1 MRFVLCYNG
10 NMKQFILSAFS
21 DEAGTDLETQIAA
34 LHRNHID
41 GMEVRGVDGVNI
53 ADFTPERAAELHN
66 ILSQNG
72 IRVFSL
78 GSPIGKIALTDDF
91 TAHTEKFKRLM
102 QTAHQLDAKKI
113 RIFSFYVDDAEQRS
127 AVRNTVIE
135 RLGILLELA
144 HAEEITLCH
153 ENERGVYG
161 ESAADCRT
169 LADALPD
176 LKLVFDPANF
186 VLAGQEIRP
195 AWELLADR
203 VDYLHIKDALPD
215 GRTVPAGK
223 GDGEIPYLLGEF
235 TARGGVHLTLEPHLH
250 VFSGLASLESSN
262 STLDV
267 NAGYP
272 SQSAAF
278 DAASNALHNLIRS
291 IS

>member
-1 MRFVLCYNG
+1 
-10 NMKQFILSAFS
+10 MKQFILSAFS
-21 DEAGTDLETQIAA
+21 DEAGTDLQTQIDA
-34 LHRNHID
+34 LRRNHID

-53 ADFTPERAAELHN
+53 ADSTPERAAELHN

-72 IRVFSL
+72 IRVFNI
-78 GSPIGKIALTDDF
+78 GSPIGKITLTDDF

-102 QTAHQLDAKKI
+102 QIAHQLDAEKI
-113 RIFSFYVDDAEQRS
+113 RIFSFYVNGDQRS

-144 HAEEITLCH
+144 RAEEITLCH

-169 LADALPD
+169 LADALPA

-195 AWELLADR
+195 AWDLLAGR

-235 TARGGVHLTLEPHLH
+235 AARGGVHLTLEPHLH
-250 VFSGLASLESSN
+250 VFNGLASLEESN

-272 SQSAAF
+272 SQNAAF
-278 DAASNALHNLIRS
+278 DAASNALHNIIRS